1 MKANFKIST
10 KVTLSLVN
18 LLSTDFSQN
27 ATLLLAQE
35 KCAPK
40 GDKTNTKSVIL
51 SMLMAHYLELY
62 RLHGSSITLVS
73 LYKSGHLHTNLLR
86 ITA

>member
-18 LLSTDFSQN
+18 LHSTDFSQN
-27 ATLLLAQE
+27 EILLLPQE
-35 KCAPK
+35 KCALK
-40 GDKTNTKSVIL
+40 GDKTNKKSVIL
-51 SMLMAHYLELY
+51 LMLMAHHRELY
-62 RLHGSSITLVS
+62 RLHGSSITLVN
-73 LYKSGHLHTNLLR
+73 LYRSGHLDTNVIR